1 MAKRRQEEGGGGSPA
16 WMSTFSDLMN
26 LLLCFFV
33 LLFSMST
40 IDAAKFEEIAASLAA
55 TFSVLPAGGSTIGDA
70 GVLVNSGASQLNALS
85 EYYNNVG
92 LNSEGDITQEP
103 EEDAYE
109 EVQKESLA
117 ESERMAEQIQQQL
130 EMNNVASEVEV
141 VATNRYVLLS
151 LSSGILFDS
160 GQAVLKPEAISV
172 IGRVAD
178 AIYQYDDNIITIEGH
193 TDSQPISTAQFPN
206 NMKLSMERA
215 YQVYDYLINEKGF
228 DSSSLTSSGRGESV
242 PIASNATLEGRAQ
255 NRRVEIKI
263 YNSYNSN

>member
-16 WMSTFSDLMN
+16 WMATFSDLMN

-40 IDAAKFEEIAASLAA
+40 VDAAKFEELAASLAA

-70 GVLVNSGASQLNALS
+70 GVLVNSGASQLNSIS

-92 LNSEGDITQEP
+92 LNTEGEVT
-103 EEDAYE
+103 EEVSSAYE
-109 EVQKESLA
+109 EVQRESL
-117 ESERMAEQIQQQL
+117 EQSEEMAEQIQQAL
-130 EMNNVASEVEV
+130 EENNISTEVEV
-141 VATNRYVLLS
+141 VATSRYVLLN

-160 GQAVLKPEAISV
+160 GKADLKPEAVSI
-172 IGRVAD
+172 IDRVAD
-178 AIYQYDDNIITIEGH
+178 SIYQYDQNVITIEGH

-206 NMKLSMERA
+206 NMKLSIERA
-215 YQVYDYLINEKGF
+215 YKVYDYFVNVKGF
-228 DSSSLTSSGRGESV
+228 DSTSLTSSGRGEAV
-242 PIASNATLEGRAQ
+242 PVASNATPEGRAQ